1 MRGGLL
7 TRFDE
12 RKAESHPSPHEQ
24 GGDRRHE
31 PVKSVITLMRQE
43 NISTHKMDKKKG
55 KGKAEDVLDIEGA
68 SVFHRVLYP

>member
-7 TRFDE
+7 TRFYE

-24 GGDRRHE
+24 GSQRRRK
-31 PVKSVITLMRQE
+31 PMNSIVSLMRPK
-43 NISTHKMDKKKG
+43 NVSAYKMDKKKG